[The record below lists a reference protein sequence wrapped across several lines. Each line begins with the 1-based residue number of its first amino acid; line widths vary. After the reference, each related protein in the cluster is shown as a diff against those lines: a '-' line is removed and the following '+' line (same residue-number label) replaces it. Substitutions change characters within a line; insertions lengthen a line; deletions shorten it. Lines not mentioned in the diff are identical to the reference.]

1 MINKKIFGWQGKVDK
16 KLSGE
21 KRSKYQMLYVS
32 NLGHDL
38 YLFKEACR
46 DPGLVLYDF
55 PTVAVTKTGMNNEM
69 GNVTSSYGASVWL
82 QATVETMMSKI
93 SSMSLHM
100 VL

>member
-1 MINKKIFGWQGKVDK
+1 MDK
-16 KLSGE
+16 KLTGE

-93 SSMSLHM
+93 SSI
-100 VL
+100 